1 MLCKNKVGLVAVER
15 TSEKVR
21 PSSEPRKHDR
31 IVGLSGGDQVFDRNW
46 KLNQSIVSPL
56 NPGSGTMARF
66 GFAKQKLRRQRPVES
81 Q

>member
-1 MLCKNKVGLVAVER
+1 MER
-15 TSEKVR
+15 KSEKGR
-21 PSSEPRKHDR
+21 PSSDSRKDDH

-66 GFAKQKLRRQRPVES
+66 GFAKQKFRRQRPVES